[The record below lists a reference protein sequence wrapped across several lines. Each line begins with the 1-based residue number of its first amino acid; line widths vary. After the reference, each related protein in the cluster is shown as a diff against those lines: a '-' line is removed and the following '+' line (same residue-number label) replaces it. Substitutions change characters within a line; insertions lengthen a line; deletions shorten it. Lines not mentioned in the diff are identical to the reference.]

1 MKILQLIIGFLFLNT
16 QSGIAQQDVLLWKV
30 SGNNLEK
37 PSYLFGTYH
46 LLSADFVKEVTGAE
60 RAFKKSEAVVGE
72 LEMDSDA
79 AAKLMNFMVMEDN
92 SLDSLLSP
100 LQYDTLAKAIKERMG
115 MSAMMMNKL
124 KPMGIY
130 IMLASSETAKD
141 VSVDIKNKSALM
153 DVWFQEEAKRKNKKV
168 YSLETAEEQAA
179 VLFNS
184 SLDRQLDMLM
194 EYLRLDR
201 DSAKAE
207 NDKIV
212 NCYKEQN
219 LDCLVSIMESSNYT
233 QIEKDVMLKD
243 RNLKWI
249 PQLKEFMHEKSC
261 FVAVGALHLPGNE
274 GVINMLKEAGYTV
287 EPVRSKKDL

>member
-1 MKILQLIIGFLFLNT
+1 MKLLRLIIGFLFL
-16 QSGIAQQDVLLWKV
+16 QAQVVSAQQDVLLWKV

-46 LLSADFVKEVTGAE
+46 LLSADFVKEVVGAE
-60 RAFKKSEAVVGE
+60 KAFKKSEAVVGE
-72 LEMDSDA
+72 LEMDENA
-79 AAKLMNFMVMEDN
+79 AGKLMNFMVMENN

-100 LQYDTLAKAIKERMG
+100 LQYDTLSEAIKERMG
-115 MSAMMMNKL
+115 MPVMMLNKL
-124 KPMGIY
+124 KPMGVY
-130 IMLASSETAKD
+130 IMLASSEAAKD

-153 DVWFQEEAKRKNKKV
+153 DVWFQEEAKRKKKDV
-168 YSLETAEEQAA
+168 FSLETAEEQAA

-201 DSAKAE
+201 DAAKKE

-249 PQLKEFMHEKSC
+249 PQLKEFMQQKSC

-274 GVINMLKEAGYTV
+274 GIINLLREAGYTV
-287 EPVRSKKDL
+287 EPVRSKKDI